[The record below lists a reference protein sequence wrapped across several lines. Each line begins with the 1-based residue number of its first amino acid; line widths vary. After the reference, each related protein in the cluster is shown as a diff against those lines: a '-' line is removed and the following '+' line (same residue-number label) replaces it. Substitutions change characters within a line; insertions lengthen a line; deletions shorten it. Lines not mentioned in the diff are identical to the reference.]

1 MLGLGTYSPAMPEG
15 SEQNCTT
22 NLQSGHGLGPVN
34 IHADAWTSRTGT
46 LYVVTAH
53 RFQAEVWIFQSPC
66 AMLIYHQNPT
76 HFTTL
81 TVDNAY
87 NNQILS
93 TRWTSGYRCLAH
105 LANLHIRALEHQLQ
119 EQVNVSQK
127 LHIFNYDSIPTE
139 PHGRSPTD
147 GLRWKE

>member
-1 MLGLGTYSPAMPEG
+1 MPEG

-53 RFQAEVWIFQSPC
+53 RFQAE
-66 AMLIYHQNPT
+66 NPT

-119 EQVNVSQK
+119 EQVN
-127 LHIFNYDSIPTE
+127 
-139 PHGRSPTD
+139 SPMEDHPQTD
-147 GLRWKE
+147 